1 MKSADQE
8 LVREL
13 AVAGARAT
21 ALRDDARRIT
31 LLAVHRAA
39 RAGLSQRTI
48 GHAIG
53 RSQPE
58 VSRLLGLDPTR
69 FKATSPLGELLER
82 HRDKVIAVVVKSGA
96 RNVRVFGSVARG
108 VDTPASDIDLLIDIP
123 SPFSLFDL
131 ERLRLRLVELLGHEV
146 DLVPA
151 RGIQGEVARRA
162 IGEAVAL

>member
-1 MKSADQE
+1 MKRFDDA
-8 LVREL
+8 LAREL
-13 AVAGARAT
+13 TVAGARAD

-31 LLAVHRAA
+31 LYAVHRAA
-39 RAGLSQRTI
+39 DAGLSQRAI

-58 VSRLLGLDPTR
+58 VSRLLRIDPTR
-69 FKATSPLGELLER
+69 FEPRSPLGELLIH
-82 HRDKVIAVVVKSGA
+82 HRDEVISAVADAGA

-108 VDTPASDIDLLIDIP
+108 EDVADSDIDLLIDIP

-131 ERLRLRLVELLGHEV
+131 ERLRLQLVELVGHEV

-151 RGIQGEVARRA
+151 RGLKGEIRSRA